1 MRILVAGA
9 IGRRLVPM
17 LLDAGHHVTGLTRS
31 PARAAELRGL
41 GACAVV
47 VDALDREAA
56 IANVRGARPEVVVH
70 QIRLRKEETDNLRA
84 AAWEAGAR
92 RIVALVHVD
101 AAAVA
106 AIERG
111 ATGGSLQRKGRG
123 RVERRRQAW
132 LPLGSDGTAWGA
144 GR

>member
-1 MRILVAGA
+1 
-9 IGRRLVPM
+9 M
-17 LLDAGHHVTGLTRS
+17 LLDAGHHVTGMTRS
-31 PARAAELRGL
+31 PARAAELRDL

-47 VDALDREAA
+47 VDARDREGV

-70 QIRLRKEETDNLRA
+70 QLAPTSRPGTPETTHLLE
-84 AAWEAGAR
+84 AAWEAGAHR
-92 RIVALVHVD
+92 VVALTHAD
-101 AAAVA
+101 GAAVA

-111 ATGGSLQRKGRG
+111 GPGGSLQRKGRG

-132 LPLGSDGTAWGA
+132 LPLGSDGTASGA